1 MIKLLKNFL
10 IDCLKDIS
18 QQANYKIYQW
28 ETNEKALELLV
39 YKKNIIKE
47 FIYQIYVISHFK

>member
-1 MIKLLKNFL
+1 MTRCSSNFSF
-10 IDCLKDIS
+10 DIS

-47 FIYQIYVISHFK
+47 FIYQIYVISHLE